1 MIDFNEKYNG
11 YLSAFETAL
20 KKYCDGM
27 SFSPQQLTESMKYS
41 LLLGGKRVRPVLLL
55 STAEMLGLSV
65 DDVINFAVAIEMIHT
80 YSLIHDDLPAMDN
93 DDFRRGKPSNHKVF
107 GEGGAIL
114 AGDAL
119 LNEAYT
125 ICLMESRKG
134 EKYALAGEYLSECA
148 GAAGMVAGQAA
159 DLINEGKKEFTA
171 DDLDFIYKNKTGKL
185 LTAPVAMASILAG
198 NKSFFQL
205 EQFGYEFGRLFQ
217 MTDDILDV
225 VGSFENLGKSVGKD
239 KNEDKLTCVKV
250 YGLEEAM
257 IKADLCAAKCHCLL
271 DAVDGDSSFLDN
283 LVTFTRERNK

>member
-1 MIDFNEKYNG
+1 MIDFNEKYNE
-11 YLSAFETAL
+11 YLTAFETAL
-20 KKYCDGM
+20 KNYCDGM
-27 SFSPQQLTESMKYS
+27 KYAPQTLTDSMRYS

-55 STAEMLGLSV
+55 STAEMLGV
-65 DDVINFAVAIEMIHT
+65 EQADVMPYAIAIEMIHT

-107 GEGGAIL
+107 GEGGAVL

-125 ICLMESRKG
+125 ICLRLSRRG

-148 GAAGMVAGQAA
+148 GAAGMIAGQAA
-159 DLINEGKKEFTA
+159 DLLNQGKKNFTV
-171 DDLDFIYKNKTGKL
+171 DDLEFIYRHKTGKL
-185 LTAPVAMASILAG
+185 LTAPVAIAG
-198 NKSFFQL
+198 IIADNKSFFQL

-225 VGSFENLGKSVGKD
+225 TGSFERLGKSVGKD
-239 KNEDKLTCVKV
+239 KDEDKLTCIKV

-257 IKADLCAAKCHCLL
+257 IQADLCAARCRCLL
-271 DAVDGDSSFLDN
+271 DAVDGDCSFLN
-283 LVTFTRERNK
+283 SLVTFVRDRKN